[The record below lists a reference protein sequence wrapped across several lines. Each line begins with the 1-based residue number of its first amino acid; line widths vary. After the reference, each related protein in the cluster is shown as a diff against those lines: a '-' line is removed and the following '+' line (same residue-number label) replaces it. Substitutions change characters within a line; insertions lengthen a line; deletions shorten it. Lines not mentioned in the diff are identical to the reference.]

1 MLVEFSE
8 FSQEEGL
15 YKTIKIIEKNQNVV
29 EFCLSRPEVSNA
41 YNNEMIDELLNALSR
56 LNERTKVLVI
66 SGDGNNFQAGAD
78 LEWLRK
84 ASNKDAEFNLQLSEN
99 SFEFFDC
106 LRRLSIPVVAKIQ
119 GFCGGG
125 GTGIVASCDM
135 AIASNDSVFSIS
147 EVRWGMTP
155 SIIFPALYS
164 SIGAKNIARYALTG
178 DKFDAT
184 KALEI
189 GLISDITQPH
199 LLDKSLEMIIDSI
212 MRCSASAVKLTKKEL
227 LKCSNWDILKKTFIK
242 THAEQRMSID
252 AKKGLDAFKRKK
264 EPDWT

>member
-84 ASNKDAEFNLQLSEN
+84 ASDKDAEFNLQLSEN

-125 GTGIVASCDM
+125 GTGICS
-135 AIASNDSVFSIS
+135 
-147 EVRWGMTP
+147 
-155 SIIFPALYS
+155 
-164 SIGAKNIARYALTG
+164 
-178 DKFDAT
+178 
-184 KALEI
+184 
-189 GLISDITQPH
+189 
-199 LLDKSLEMIIDSI
+199 LL
-212 MRCSASAVKLTKKEL
+212 
-227 LKCSNWDILKKTFIK
+227 
-242 THAEQRMSID
+242 
-252 AKKGLDAFKRKK
+252 
-264 EPDWT
+264 

>member
-1 MLVEFSE
+1 M
-8 FSQEEGL
+8 
-15 YKTIKIIEKNQNVV
+15 YKTIKVIENNQNVV
-29 EFCLSRPEVSNA
+29 EFCFSRPVVSNA
-41 YNNEMIDELLNALSR
+41 YNNEMIDELLHALSE
-56 LNERTKVLVI
+56 LNEKTKVLVI
-66 SGDGNNFQAGAD
+66 SGEGNNFQAGAD

-99 SFEFFDC
+99 SFEFFDS
-106 LRRLSIPVVAKIQ
+106 LRRLSIPVVAKIK

-135 AIASNDSVFSIS
+135 AVASNDSVFSIS

-164 SIGAKNIARYALTG
+164 SIGARNIARYALTG
-178 DKFDAT
+178 DKFDAI

-199 LLDKSLEMIIDSI
+199 LLDESVEMIINSI
-212 MRCSASAVKLTKKEL
+212 MRCSISAIKSTKKEL
-227 LKCSNWDILKKTFIK
+227 FKCSNWDILKKTFIK
-242 THAEQRMSID
+242 THAEQRMSMD
-252 AKKGLDAFKRKK
+252 AKKGLDAFRRKK
-264 EPDWT
+264 YPDWN